1 MKKMK
6 KVSSSTKKTVTKK
19 TVLVNFI
26 LDKSGSMYD
35 VKTSTISGFNE
46 YINSLKNNKKVNYR
60 FSLTFFDTFIDNKY
74 VDVDIKTIEALNYNT
89 YQPDG
94 NTALYDA
101 VCTTIDKVKKE
112 GNKNNKILT
121 VIMTDGQENSST
133 KFSRDDMNKLVDDM
147 KKTKKWTFVYL
158 GANQDS
164 WANAQTFGFQQGNVV
179 NYNASTAGVSSAFLS
194 LTNCTNS
201 FSMTGTNT
209 SSTFFSERDKKDI
222 EEEK

>member
-1 MKKMK
+1 MKTMPKVK
-6 KVSSSTKKTVTKK
+6 KNKNK

-35 VKTSTISGFNE
+35 VKASTISGFNE
-46 YINSLKNNKKVNYR
+46 YVNSLKNNKNVNYR
-60 FSLTFFDTFIDNKY
+60 FSLTFFDTSIDNKY
-74 VDVDIKTIEALNYNT
+74 VDVDIKTIEPLNDNT
-89 YQPDG
+89 YKPDG

-112 GNKNNKILT
+112 GKRNNKILT

-133 KFSRDDMNKLVDDM
+133 KFGREDMNKLVDDM

-179 NYNASTAGVSSAFLS
+179 NYNSSAVGVSSAFLS
-194 LTNCTNS
+194 LINCTNS

-209 SSTFFSERDKKDI
+209 SSTFFSEQDKKDI
-222 EEEK
+222 EDKK